1 MSKGI
6 TRNNNCNLIFKT
18 SKMKQKKNKS
28 TSISISDNLG
38 AKFTLKENDFF
49 YLMDE
54 TIIELQENKRGNDYH
69 REQRERLLETYFT
82 YMFFAREFGWNQ
94 GVVKCYKPF
103 VGEYSKHHIIQ

>member
-1 MSKGI
+1 MNKGTI
-6 TRNNNCNLIFKT
+6 LNNNYNSIFKYIT
-18 SKMKQKKNKS
+18 IKQKKNKS

-103 VGEYSKHHIIQ
+103 VVEYSKHHIIE